1 MSTEAESVPGSR
13 LFLGIEDDEEEEGNW
28 RRMEKRRKEREQA
41 PYLSKIKVQRVG
53 LWKSDSFDQNSK
65 PRNEKYE
72 C

>member
-1 MSTEAESVPGSR
+1 
-13 LFLGIEDDEEEEGNW
+13 
-28 RRMEKRRKEREQA
+28 MEKRRKEREQA